1 MNNNYNCPTNNTKL
15 DEMYYIIARR
25 IKHLR
30 EQFKLTQAELGRRVG
45 LSASA
50 ISSYEIPYCEIPV
63 SSLSKIANEFKVE
76 ISYFTMDG
84 EITDADQR
92 LHQAKT
98 CKSCVSYFKITNI
111 NGILTRD
118 QKLADGC
125 LVLPTALVQ
134 GESIICTDIPDNAL
148 INQQYK
154 QGELILVNPDARP
167 ASGDATL
174 IYDAKAKK
182 LILRK
187 YMCEGPMITLIAD
200 GHGNID
206 PVYTDISNEEYKVI
220 GPVIRS
226 TRDC

>member
-15 DEMYYIIARR
+15 DEMYYNIARR
-25 IKHLR
+25 IKYFR
-30 EQFKLTQAELGRRVG
+30 EQFGFTQAELGRRVG

-63 SSLSKIANEFKVE
+63 SSLTKIANEFKVE
-76 ISYFTMDG
+76 ISYFTMEG
-84 EITDADQR
+84 EIADINQK
-92 LHQAKT
+92 LKQQNT
-98 CKSCVSYFKITNI
+98 CKFCVSYFKITNI

-118 QKLADGC
+118 HKIADGC
-125 LVLPTALVQ
+125 LVLPVPLVH
-134 GESIICTDIPDNAL
+134 GRSVICTEIPDNAL

-174 IYDAKAKK
+174 IYEVKAKK